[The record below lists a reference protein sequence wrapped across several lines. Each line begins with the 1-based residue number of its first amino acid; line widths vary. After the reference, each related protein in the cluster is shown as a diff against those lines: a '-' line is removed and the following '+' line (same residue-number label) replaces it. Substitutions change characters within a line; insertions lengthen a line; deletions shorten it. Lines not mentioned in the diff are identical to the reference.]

1 MRECPILVAM
11 SVVFGMPSMRK
22 KGQGCDARNGKLA
35 EHLVQNRVGILEKRC
50 IERCRPLAM
59 DLVF

>member
-22 KGQGCDARNGKLA
+22 KGQSCDARNGKLA
-35 EHLVQNRVGILEKRC
+35 EHLVHSRVAILEKRC

-59 DLVF
+59 DLGF